1 MDHMVT
7 GRQIAAARALANIS
21 QATLAANANISV
33 PTLKRMEASDGQ
45 AVGMKNNVAAVIG
58 ALQSA
63 GIEFIADHR
72 GEGVV
77 KLRLPARQA
86 ATEAEM
92 QASADDVRSQA
103 ASAVDEALSGS
114 DATAQQK
121 AERRGALTDE
131 PAVVGRAR
139 GKGRQRAPR
148 IKE

>member
-1 MDHMVT
+1 MIPLDQSVT
-7 GRQIAAARALANIS
+7 GRQIAAARALSDIS
-21 QATLAANANISV
+21 QATLAASANISV
-33 PTLKRMEASDGQ
+33 PTLKRMEASDGR
-45 AVGMKNNVAAVIG
+45 AVGMKNNVAAVVA
-58 ALQSA
+58 ALQAA
-63 GIEFIADHR
+63 GVVFIDDGR

-114 DATAQQK
+114 DATVQQK

-139 GKGRQRAPR
+139 GKGRAKGKP
-148 IKE
+148 